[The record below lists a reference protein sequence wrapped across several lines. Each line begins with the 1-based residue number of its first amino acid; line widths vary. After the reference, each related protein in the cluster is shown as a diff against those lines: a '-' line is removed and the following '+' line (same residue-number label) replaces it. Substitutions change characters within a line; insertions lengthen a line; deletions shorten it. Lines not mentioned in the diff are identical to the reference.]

1 MNFGARTRDRVGAPH
16 HPRVHGRSA
25 PWTAPAAGPGAP
37 SVPPQERRVRPA
49 ADARTGGRADPA
61 LLRRDGRRTGG
72 AGDSPDGPAS
82 AMPLHPLLRPFAS
95 ATLLRPLLRPF
106 FSYSEGRRGV
116 ADAKGRSRR
125 STSRRGPL
133 RASSK
138 ESIFRGLEDGA
149 VPRPDPGSS
158 LRSSPGAVRGSGR
171 RGRAA
176 TMENGVLGGSFRP
189 APDCDFTRIAE
200 SCGTRRAHP
209 GCPRERSSQS
219 AKNRPSA
226 R

>member
-1 MNFGARTRDRVGAPH
+1 
-16 HPRVHGRSA
+16 
-25 PWTAPAAGPGAP
+25 
-37 SVPPQERRVRPA
+37 
-49 ADARTGGRADPA
+49 
-61 LLRRDGRRTGG
+61 
-72 AGDSPDGPAS
+72 
-82 AMPLHPLLRPFAS
+82 MPLHPLLRPFAS

-138 ESIFRGLEDGA
+138 KSIFRGLEDGA
-149 VPRPDPGSS
+149 VPRLGPGSS
-158 LRSSPGAVRGSGR
+158 LRSSPGSVRGSGR
-171 RGRAA
+171 RGRGA

-219 AKNRPSA
+219 AKNRSPPGGRAARPAAGPAAGVVGGGEGRRGSGGPPVGGHRPTRTTIAGAPLGSA
-226 R
+226 HGCTTSHRSRRRRAGRA

>member
-1 MNFGARTRDRVGAPH
+1 
-16 HPRVHGRSA
+16 
-25 PWTAPAAGPGAP
+25 
-37 SVPPQERRVRPA
+37 
-49 ADARTGGRADPA
+49 
-61 LLRRDGRRTGG
+61 
-72 AGDSPDGPAS
+72 
-82 AMPLHPLLRPFAS
+82 MPLHPLLRPFAS

-226 R
+226 RWPGRQVRGGARCGRRRGRGRAVAGTEARPLADIARRAQRSPALH